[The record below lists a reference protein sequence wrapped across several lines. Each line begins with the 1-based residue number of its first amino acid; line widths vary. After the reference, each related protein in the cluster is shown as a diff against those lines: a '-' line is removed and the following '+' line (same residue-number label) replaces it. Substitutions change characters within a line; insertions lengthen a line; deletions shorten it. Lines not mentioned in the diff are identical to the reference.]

1 MTALSD
7 GINFT
12 PSMNLFCRYTGVL
25 TFYRYTRAFC
35 LDFFGSVMFSNN
47 SADSVPAVYLIF
59 LDDMLN
65 VPEDSYDWGQAV
77 LSCLYFNLDPTDCI
91 A

>member
-1 MTALSD
+1 
-7 GINFT
+7 
-12 PSMNLFCRYTGVL
+12 
-25 TFYRYTRAFC
+25 
-35 LDFFGSVMFSNN
+35 MFSNN
-47 SADSVPAVYLIF
+47 SADSVPTVYLIF

-77 LSCLYFNLDPTDCI
+77 LSCLYFNLDPTYCI